1 MTLPAALLAHLSQ
14 DVQDVLLTSI
24 KPRLNAYMTMTDGAT
39 RARPNPDGSFTYPD
53 ETMMTDITLFWTLF
67 NDVNAAFKSKVQI
80 EAAIVADPI
89 LENAFRG
96 LFAKGEFWYS
106 PRKGVGNL
114 QQMKSIAASEYET
127 IWRTFRNGFAH
138 FNWRYE
144 NLSALDYWTKQGWDI
159 AGAIASFGLDGRK
172 ADNYLAYIADGMNW
186 KPSAMWQLK
195 DLRIVVTPTVELR
208 YSLHLFLNYLLNG
221 KNEGIFGPV

>member
-14 DVQDVLLTSI
+14 GVQDVLLTSI
-24 KPRLNAYMTMTDGAT
+24 KPRLNAYMKMTAGAT

-53 ETMMTDITLFWTLF
+53 DTMMTNITFFWTLF

-127 IWRTFRNGFAH
+127 IWRTLRNGFAH
-138 FNWRYE
+138 FDWRYE
-144 NLSALDYWTKQGWDI
+144 NLSALDYWTKQGWAT
-159 AGAIASFGLDGRK
+159 AGAIASFGLAGRT
-172 ADNYLAYIADGMNW
+172 ADNYLAYIADGVNW

-195 DLRIVVTPTVELR
+195 ILAMFVTPPSE
-208 YSLHLFLNYLLNG
+208 
-221 KNEGIFGPV
+221 